1 MVYNLFIQPK
11 INKIYFLNFLFD
23 NTFHC
28 CEVKEMNAI
37 NIEKLK
43 KSYDGNTN
51 ALNNISLSIPKGEI
65 FGFLGP
71 NGSGKTTT
79 VRILNGILSAT
90 SGTAEILG
98 RPVKENNLEIH
109 KLCGVMTES
118 SSCYENL
125 TAEQNLIF
133 FGKMHGMEDKLLK
146 ERVDFILK
154 RLELFD
160 VRNKKVK
167 SFSTGM
173 RKRVSLAI
181 ALVHSPQILF
191 LDEPTSGLDPENAL
205 NVTRLI
211 KELAEENQVTIFLC
225 THQLKY
231 AEDICTLYGFI
242 NNGNILGLGTFEELA
257 ARKNA
262 ALQLKIRGR
271 NISEKLGFIH
281 ESNDTYSK
289 TISGDKEVNTL
300 IQGVLASGGEIYE
313 AAQQKWSLEQLYFK
327 YIKGTSEDVA
337 L

>member
-1 MVYNLFIQPK
+1 
-11 INKIYFLNFLFD
+11 
-23 NTFHC
+23 
-28 CEVKEMNAI
+28 MNAI
-37 NIEKLK
+37 KIKNLT
-43 KSYDGNTN
+43 KSYDGKTN

-71 NGSGKTTT
+71 NGSGKTTA

-90 SGTAEILG
+90 SGYVEILG
-98 RPVKENNLEIH
+98 IPVGKNNLEIH

-125 TAEQNLIF
+125 TAEENLIF
-133 FGKMHGMEDKLLK
+133 FGKMHGIEEKVLK
-146 ERVDFILK
+146 ERINFILK
-154 RLELFD
+154 RLELLE
-160 VRNKKVK
+160 VKNKKVK

-173 RKRVSLAI
+173 KKRISLAI
-181 ALVHSPQILF
+181 ALVHNPQILF

-242 NNGNILGLGTFEELA
+242 NNGNILGLGTFDQLA
-257 ARKNA
+257 ASKNA
-262 ALQLKIRGR
+262 TIQLKVRGK
-271 NISEKLGFIH
+271 NISEEFGFIH
-281 ESNDTYSK
+281 EGDDIYSK
-289 TISGDKEVNTL
+289 SISGDKEVDTL
-300 IQGVLASGGEIYE
+300 IKGILTSGGEIYE
-313 AAQQKWSLEQLYFK
+313 AVQQKWSLEQLYFK
-327 YIKGTSEDVA
+327 YIKGISNDIT

>member
-1 MVYNLFIQPK
+1 
-11 INKIYFLNFLFD
+11 
-23 NTFHC
+23 
-28 CEVKEMNAI
+28 VKKVNAI

-43 KSYDGNTN
+43 KSYDGQTN
-51 ALNNISLSIPKGEI
+51 ALNNISLIIPKGEI

-90 SGTAEILG
+90 SGHTEILG
-98 RPVKENNLEIH
+98 IPLGGNNLEIH
-109 KLCGVMTES
+109 RLCGVMTES

-125 TAEQNLIF
+125 TAEQNLRF
-133 FGKMHGMEDKLLK
+133 FGKMHGMEEKLLND
-146 ERVDFILK
+146 RTNFILK
-154 RLELFD
+154 RLELLD
-160 VRNKKVK
+160 VKNKKVK

-173 RKRVSLAI
+173 RKRISLAI

-211 KELAEENQVTIFLC
+211 KELAEENEVTIFLC

-242 NNGNILGLGTFEELA
+242 NNGNILGFGTFDELA
-257 ARKNA
+257 SRKNA
-262 ALQLKIRGR
+262 ALQLKIRGK
-271 NISEKLGFIH
+271 NISEKLGFVY
-281 ESNDTYSK
+281 EDNGLYSK
-289 TISGDKEVNTL
+289 SILGDKEAYTL
-300 IQGVLASGGEIYE
+300 IQSILTSGGEIYE
-313 AAQQKWSLEQLYFK
+313 AMQQKWSLEQLYFK
-327 YIKGTSEDVA
+327 YIKGTSNDVT

>member
-1 MVYNLFIQPK
+1 
-11 INKIYFLNFLFD
+11 
-23 NTFHC
+23 
-28 CEVKEMNAI
+28 MNAI
-37 NIEKLK
+37 NVENLK
-43 KSYDGNTN
+43 KSYDGQTN

-79 VRILNGILSAT
+79 VRILNGILSKT
-90 SGTAEILG
+90 SGHAEILG
-98 RPVKENNLEIH
+98 IPVGENNLEIH
-109 KLCGVMTES
+109 RLCGVMTES

-133 FGKMHGMEDKLLK
+133 FGRMHEIEEKVLK
-146 ERVDFILK
+146 KRTDFILR

-160 VRNKKVK
+160 VKDKKVK

-173 RKRVSLAI
+173 RKRVSLAL
-181 ALVHSPQILF
+181 ALVHNPQILF

-242 NNGNILGLGTFEELA
+242 NNGNILGLGTFDELA
-257 ARKNA
+257 SRKNA
-262 ALQLKIRGR
+262 ALQLKIRGK
-271 NISEKLGFIH
+271 NISDKFGFIH
-281 ESNDTYSK
+281 EGNDMYSK
-289 TISGDKEVNTL
+289 AILGDKEVNTL
-300 IQGVLASGGEIYE
+300 LQGILTNGGEIYE
-313 AAQQKWSLEQLYFK
+313 AVQQKWSLEQLYFK
-327 YIKGTSEDVA
+327 YIKGTSEDVTI
-337 L
+337 